1 MIPLLDQ
8 HWVLALLLGAIV
20 LLLLAALALRF
31 WRSRPAPR
39 SIRVP
44 TTDER
49 VLILGAGGVARA
61 VIDVIESPGSRWTIA
76 GVLADSWA
84 ADAPPPFPLMGSLSD
99 LKGIIRRIRPDR
111 ILVALEDRRGRLPV
125 DALLEARAYGI
136 VVEDGVA
143 LYERLSGKLAIEAL
157 WPSALLYSKGLRPRR
172 FAAMLARGLSVSAA
186 IFGLLVSLPL
196 FPLIALWIRL
206 DSKGPIFF
214 TQERVGRYGRRF
226 GVVKF
231 RTMQVEKTNGSE
243 WIRDNEDRL
252 TRSGRWLRRLHL
264 DELPQFV
271 NILRGD
277 MNLVGPR
284 PHPASNYELFIARIP
299 FYALRASVRPGLTGW
314 AQIRYGYANT
324 LEEETEKMRYDL
336 YYIKHRSIWLDLGIL
351 LHTAGSLIAGRSTE
365 VLAEDHA
372 ATPLRVIPHPM
383 STRHPVASR

>member
-1 MIPLLDQ
+1 MITLLDR
-8 HWVLALLLGAIV
+8 HWVLALLLGAIALSV
-20 LLLLAALALRF
+20 LAVIALRL
-31 WRSRPAPR
+31 WRSRPPLRA
-39 SIRVP
+39 IHVP

-84 ADAPPPFPLMGSLSD
+84 ADAPPPFPLMGSLHD
-99 LKGIIRRIRPDR
+99 LKAIIRRIRPDR

-125 DALLEARAYGI
+125 DALLEARGHGI

-172 FAAMLARGLSVSAA
+172 FAAMVARLSSFAVACV
-186 IFGLLVSLPL
+186 GVLLSLPL
-196 FPLIALWIRL
+196 FPFIALWIRL

-214 TQERVGRYGRRF
+214 VQERVGRFGRRF
-226 GVVKF
+226 GLVKF
-231 RTMQVEKTNGSE
+231 RTMQVEKNTGSE
-243 WIRDNEDRL
+243 WARDNEDRL
-252 TRSGRWLRRLHL
+252 TRSGKWLRRLHL
-264 DELPQFV
+264 DELPQFW

-284 PHPASNYELFIARIP
+284 PHPSSNYELFIARIP

-336 YYIKHRSIWLDLGIL
+336 YYIKHRSPWLDLGIL
-351 LHTAGSLIAGRSTE
+351 LQTAGSLLAGRSTE

-372 ATPLRVIPHPM
+372 STPIRAQPRAHA
-383 STRHPVASR
+383 HPVA

>member
-1 MIPLLDQ
+1 MIALLAQ
-8 HWVLALLLGAIV
+8 HWGLALLLGAIA
-20 LLLLAALALRF
+20 LLLLAALALRY
-31 WRSRPAPR
+31 WRSRPELRA
-39 SIRVP
+39 IRVP

-49 VLILGAGGVARA
+49 VLILGGGGVARA
-61 VIDVIESPGSRWTIA
+61 VIEVIESPGSRWTIA
-76 GVLADSWA
+76 GVLADTWA
-84 ADAPPPFPLMGSLSD
+84 TDAPPPFPLMGSLAD

-136 VVEDGVA
+136 TVEDGVA

-172 FAAMLARGLSVSAA
+172 FAAMLARVMSMAA
-186 IFGLLVSLPL
+186 ALFGLVVSLPL
-196 FPLIALWIRL
+196 FPLIALFIRL
-206 DSKGPIFF
+206 DSKGPIVF

-226 GVVKF
+226 GLVKF
-231 RTMQVEKTNGSE
+231 RTMQVEKSNGSE
-243 WIRDNEDRL
+243 WMRDNADRL

-264 DELPQFV
+264 DELPQFW

-284 PHPASNYELFIARIP
+284 PHPSSNYELFIARIP

-336 YYIKHRSIWLDLGIL
+336 YYIKHRSIWLDFGIL

-372 ATPLRVIPHPM
+372 GTPLRVIPAVV
-383 STRHPVASR
+383 RHPVVSR

>member
-1 MIPLLDQ
+1 MITLLDR
-8 HWVLALLLGAIV
+8 HWVLALLLGAIALSV
-20 LLLLAALALRF
+20 LAVIALRL
-31 WRSRPAPR
+31 WRSRPPLRA
-39 SIRVP
+39 IRVP

-84 ADAPPPFPLMGSLSD
+84 ADAPPPFPLMGSLHD
-99 LKGIIRRIRPDR
+99 LKAIIRRIRPDR

-125 DALLEARAYGI
+125 DALLEARGHGI

-172 FAAMLARGLSVSAA
+172 FAAMVARLSSFAVACV
-186 IFGLLVSLPL
+186 GVLLSLPL
-196 FPLIALWIRL
+196 FPFIALWIRL

-214 TQERVGRYGRRF
+214 VQERVGRFGRRF
-226 GVVKF
+226 GLVKF
-231 RTMQVEKTNGSE
+231 RTMQVEKNTGSE
-243 WIRDNEDRL
+243 WARDNEDRL
-252 TRSGRWLRRLHL
+252 TRSGKWLRRLHL
-264 DELPQFV
+264 DELPQFW
-271 NILRGD
+271 NILCGD

-284 PHPASNYELFIARIP
+284 PHPSSNYELFIARIP

-336 YYIKHRSIWLDLGIL
+336 YYIKHRSPWLDLGIL
-351 LHTAGSLIAGRSTE
+351 LQTAGSLLAGRSTE

-372 ATPLRVIPHPM
+372 STPLRAQPRAHA
-383 STRHPVASR
+383 HPVA

>member
-1 MIPLLDQ
+1 MIALLDR
-8 HWVLALLLGAIV
+8 HWVLALLLGAIA
-20 LLLLAALALRF
+20 LLLLAVLALRF
-31 WRSRPAPR
+31 WRSRPPQRA
-39 SIRVP
+39 IRVP

-84 ADAPPPFPLMGSLSD
+84 ADAPPPFPLMGSLAD
-99 LKGIIRRIRPDR
+99 LKAIIRRIRPDR

-125 DALLEARAYGI
+125 DALLEARAHG
-136 VVEDGVA
+136 VTVEDGVA

-172 FAAMLARGLSVSAA
+172 FAALVARVGSFAVACV
-186 IFGLLVSLPL
+186 GVLLTLPL
-196 FPLIALWIRL
+196 FPLLALWIRF
-206 DSKGPIFF
+206 DSKGPILFV
-214 TQERVGRYGRRF
+214 QERVGRFGRRF
-226 GVVKF
+226 GLVKF
-231 RTMQVEKTNGSE
+231 RTMTVEKHNGSE
-243 WIRDNEDRL
+243 WIRDNTDRL
-252 TRSGRWLRRLHL
+252 TRSGKWLRRLHL
-264 DELPQFV
+264 DELPQFW
-271 NILRGD
+271 NILCGD

-284 PHPASNYELFIARIP
+284 PHPSSNYELFIARIP

-336 YYIKHRSIWLDLGIL
+336 YYIKHRSPWLDLGIL
-351 LHTAGSLIAGRSTE
+351 MYTAGSLLAGRSTE

-372 ATPLRVIPHPM
+372 STPLRA
-383 STRHPVASR
+383 RAAHPVA

>member
-1 MIPLLDQ
+1 MIDLLGR
-8 HWVLALLLGAIV
+8 HWVLALLLASLS
-20 LLLLAALALRF
+20 LLVLAAVALRF

-39 SIRVP
+39 TIRVP

-61 VIDVIESPGSRWTIA
+61 VIEVIESPGSRWTIA

-84 ADAPPPFPLMGSLSD
+84 ADAPPPFPLMGSLAD
-99 LKGIIRRIRPDR
+99 LKGVIRRIRPDR

-136 VVEDGVA
+136 TVEDGVA

-172 FAAMLARGLSVSAA
+172 FAAMLARVMSIAASLGGLAA
-186 IFGLLVSLPL
+186 SLPL
-196 FPLIALWIRL
+196 FPLVALLIRL
-206 DSKGPIFF
+206 DSQGPIFF
-214 TQERVGRYGRRF
+214 VQERVGKWGRRF
-226 GVVKF
+226 GLLKF
-231 RTMQVEKTNGSE
+231 RTMRVEKSNGSE
-243 WIRDNEDRL
+243 WMRDNADRL

-264 DELPQFV
+264 DELPQFW

-284 PHPASNYELFIARIP
+284 PHPSSNYELFVARIP

-336 YYIKHRSIWLDLGIL
+336 YYIKHRSMWLDLGIL
-351 LHTAGSLIAGRSTE
+351 MYTAGSLIAGRSTE

-372 ATPLRVIPHPM
+372 STPLRVV
-383 STRHPVASR
+383 HPVATR

>member
-1 MIPLLDQ
+1 MIALLAQ
-8 HWVLALLLGAIV
+8 HWGLALLLGAIA
-20 LLLLAALALRF
+20 LLLLAALALRY
-31 WRSRPAPR
+31 WRSRPELRA
-39 SIRVP
+39 IRVP

-49 VLILGAGGVARA
+49 VLILGGGGVARA
-61 VIDVIESPGSRWTIA
+61 VIEVIESPGSRWTIA
-76 GVLADSWA
+76 GVLADTWA
-84 ADAPPPFPLMGSLSD
+84 TDAPPPFPLMGSLAD

-136 VVEDGVA
+136 TVEDGVA

-172 FAAMLARGLSVSAA
+172 FAAMLARAMSMAA
-186 IFGLLVSLPL
+186 ALFGLVVALPL
-196 FPLIALWIRL
+196 LPLIALFIRL

-226 GVVKF
+226 GLVKF
-231 RTMQVEKTNGSE
+231 RTMQVEKSNGSE
-243 WIRDNEDRL
+243 WMRDNADRL

-264 DELPQFV
+264 DELPQFW
-271 NILRGD
+271 NILHGD

-284 PHPASNYELFIARIP
+284 PHPSSNYELFIARIP

-336 YYIKHRSIWLDLGIL
+336 YYIKHRSIWLDFGIL

-372 ATPLRVIPHPM
+372 GTPLRVIPAVV
-383 STRHPVASR
+383 RHPVVSR

>member
-1 MIPLLDQ
+1 MIALLAQ
-8 HWVLALLLGAIV
+8 HWGLALLLGAIA
-20 LLLLAALALRF
+20 LLLLAALALRY
-31 WRSRPAPR
+31 WRSRPELRA
-39 SIRVP
+39 IRVP

-49 VLILGAGGVARA
+49 VLILGGGGVARA
-61 VIDVIESPGSRWTIA
+61 VIEVIESPGSRWTIA
-76 GVLADSWA
+76 GVLADTWA
-84 ADAPPPFPLMGSLSD
+84 TDAPPPFPLMGSLAD

-136 VVEDGVA
+136 TVEDGVA

-172 FAAMLARGLSVSAA
+172 FAAMLARAMSMAA
-186 IFGLLVSLPL
+186 ALFGLVVSLPL
-196 FPLIALWIRL
+196 FPLIALFIRL
-206 DSKGPIFF
+206 DSKGPIVF

-226 GVVKF
+226 GLVKF
-231 RTMQVEKTNGSE
+231 RTMQVEKSNGSE
-243 WIRDNEDRL
+243 WMRDNADRL

-264 DELPQFV
+264 DELPQFW

-284 PHPASNYELFIARIP
+284 PHPSSNYELFIARIP

-336 YYIKHRSIWLDLGIL
+336 YYIKHRSIWLDFGIL

-372 ATPLRVIPHPM
+372 GTPLRVIPAVV
-383 STRHPVASR
+383 RHPVASR